1 MTNPLSYQQQM
12 PANYSGVTIQITNPT
27 VNATP
32 QGAYC
37 TAPQMQQM
45 PALQIQPPRNEVPI
59 CYNNYENAEAIKPAV
74 LDKAIQEAEN
84 IADKERIAPTETMQ
98 SPENIPTAQ
107 GDNIQ
112 NSYPPQYYM
121 NNYNYVQNP
130 QEKTFDKS
138 IAESQPATTDI
149 NQQKADKTDI
159 QEEDMSK
166 SKEIIDNIDSR
177 NAEEKKLEK
186 EGKKTKVVTLTNEYI
201 MSLENYL
208 NNPNPEIRIMASKE
222 ILTRLDEDKSRY
234 DDAALNAL
242 LNKMLQDPEKLV
254 RIAAMSALSS
264 QLASGNDY
272 TVKLLEQIQQNPNSD
287 KEDVLEAAEILLKR
301 SAKTEIQYSPNETKG
316 EQK

>member
-32 QGAYC
+32 QGVS
-37 TAPQMQQM
+37 APQMQQM
-45 PALQIQPPRNEVPI
+45 PALQIQPPQNEVPI

-84 IADKERIAPTETMQ
+84 IADKERIVPTETMQ

-107 GDNIQ
+107 GNNIQ
-112 NSYPPQYYM
+112 SSYPPQYYM

-130 QEKTFDKS
+130 QERTSDKS
-138 IAESQPATTDI
+138 TAESQPATTDI

-254 RIAAMSALSS
+254 RVAAMSALSS

>member
-32 QGAYC
+32 QGAS
-37 TAPQMQQM
+37 APQMQQM
-45 PALQIQPPRNEVPI
+45 PALQIQPPQNEVPI
-59 CYNNYENAEAIKPAV
+59 CYNNYENAEAIKPAI

-84 IADKERIAPTETMQ
+84 IADKERIVPTETMQ

-107 GDNIQ
+107 GNNIP

-130 QEKTFDKS
+130 QERTSDKS
-138 IAESQPATTDI
+138 TAESQPATTDI

-254 RIAAMSALSS
+254 RVAAMSALSS